1 MKSIFKYIAVLATTA
16 GLCGAL
22 ARPAGAEPE
31 MVIQPDIQ
39 PGIWDTAEGP
49 DHITEPLDQ
58 QRAQPQGPD
67 RATIAFTDPE
77 RPGSLEMDLV
87 LGSITIKGTNRKD
100 IAIEA
105 HPVGD
110 ESPRRRNDEPVPPG
124 LRRLTQSGDFSVE
137 EEKNVV
143 SIDVDSPVRSFDF
156 VIEVPVR
163 TNLHLET
170 VKGWILVEGVDGD
183 LEVDSVNGAVTLT
196 NVGGSVVAHSVNG
209 KLLATVMRIAPQKP
223 MAFTSMN
230 GSVDVTLPAAV
241 KANLKLRSD
250 QGDVYTDFDLQA
262 RGSASGSAASSAAA
276 SGDTGR
282 RRNVRQQIDVDKAI
296 YGSVN
301 GGGPDFEMRTFNGNV
316 YVRKGK

>member
-1 MKSIFKYIAVLATTA
+1 MRNIFHNVAPCAALFIATA

-22 ARPAGAEPE
+22 AQPVAA
-31 MVIQPDIQ
+31 QPDTW
-39 PGIWDTAEGP
+39 GITPYNPDPSGGTTAGE
-49 DHITEPLDQ
+49 Q
-58 QRAQPQGPD
+58 QRPQSEGD
-67 RATIAFTDPE
+67 RTTIAFSDPD

-87 LGSITIKGTNRKD
+87 MGSITVRGTNRKD
-100 IAIEA
+100 VSIEA
-105 HPVGD
+105 HSMGGD
-110 ESPRRRNDEPVPPG
+110 GPPRRRNDEPPPPG
-124 LRRLTQSGDFSVE
+124 LKRLTQSGNYNVE

-143 SIDVDSPVRSFDF
+143 SIDVDFPTRSFDF
-156 VIEVPVR
+156 VIEVPMR

-170 VKGWILVEGVDGD
+170 VKGAILVEGVDGD
-183 LEVDSVNGAVTLT
+183 LEVDSVNGAVTLN

-209 KLLATVMRIAPQKP
+209 KLLATVARIAPQKP

-250 QGDVYTDFDLQA
+250 QGDVYTDFDLQP
-262 RGSASGSAASSAAA
+262 RGAASASSSASAAA
-276 SGDTGR
+276 SASGNNGR